1 MADEKAI
8 KLRYLKMFFIGPP
21 RVGKTLTRLR
31 LCNEMKNMITR
42 GDTAL
47 PESTLLANCKQMLMY
62 INPQCEHTWI
72 TSNSID
78 EEAQILVRYMYLADQ
93 TVSSKS
99 TAQRSSTSVLPTK
112 SESKISGAEVLPLR
126 STTTPQVPSQ
136 PGIEHSEDLTQNDHP
151 PEQESE
157 TNRKYELLSML
168 QSLIQTDDYSN
179 VGELIE
185 SSVLVNIHDIGG
197 QPGFLEMIP
206 SLISGPAAYLVFLN
220 LDLPLNQS
228 YEIPFSRENSEINP
242 FTSTCTVESTIS
254 QILSAISSID
264 QPVSN
269 ALVQSL
275 SELENFASVK
285 PVATLVGTHLDK
297 LENTTISLSDQLQ
310 KKHKE
315 LKKITDNFQGVVVNP
330 AGNKSFLAIDNFKGT
345 EKSDLSPLRAHIMD
359 LITGRLDISIPIPPT
374 WLLLSIILRKEFQV
388 APMEECMEIGK
399 LLNMENDV
407 KLALEY
413 LHYVVGA
420 LMYYP
425 EIQDDDN
432 WFKNNIICS
441 PQVIFDSISQI
452 IIGSMQIF
460 HSDVPIRECFRRD
473 WIEKG
478 LFSIEAIKDALRRT
492 SQTSLIPIDK
502 LVKLL
507 EHVNLLSRIHVQHP
521 QRGTPSVQLFMPA
534 ILECATFE
542 ELTSLPPTD
551 ANHPAPIFL
560 KFESG
565 YVPTGVFCG
574 LVTHIVSKGPSKIFG
589 EKWELK
595 NDHVKRNKVSFF
607 LGGLHVVTLIAH
619 DTSYEIRVERKGIST
634 HLHDLCS
641 QVLITVLY
649 ILKEAYR
656 RLEPIIAFQCPCD
669 KHVTD
674 GPLKHM
680 CTLSELII
688 CTSKEG
694 GGPCEVQLR
703 EEQKVW
709 IGMVGLKFSEI
720 LFWGICSYSFNLLH
734 VTSSIYTEC
743 QN

>member
-1 MADEKAI
+1 
-8 KLRYLKMFFIGPP
+8 
-21 RVGKTLTRLR
+21 
-31 LCNEMKNMITR
+31 MITR
-42 GDTAL
+42 GDTSL

-62 INPQCEHTWI
+62 INPKCEHTWI
-72 TSNSID
+72 TSNNID

-93 TVSSKS
+93 TVSSES
-99 TAQRSSTSVLPTK
+99 TDQQSSTSVLPIK
-112 SESKISGAEVLPLR
+112 SEFKNPGAEVLPLR

-136 PGIEHSEDLTQNDHP
+136 PGIEHSEHLTQSDHP
-151 PEQESE
+151 PEQEPE

-168 QSLIQTDDYSN
+168 QSLIQTDDYSKF
-179 VGELIE
+179 GELIE
-185 SSVLVNIHDIGG
+185 SSILVNIHDIGG

-206 SLISGPAAYLVFLN
+206 ALISGPAAYLVFLN
-220 LDLPLNQS
+220 LDLPLNQP
-228 YEIPFSRENSEINP
+228 YEIPFSRESSEINP
-242 FTSTCTVESTIS
+242 FTSMCTVESTIS

-264 QPVSN
+264 QPASN

-275 SELENFASVK
+275 SELENFASVR

-310 KKHKE
+310 KKHIE
-315 LKKITDNFQGVVVNP
+315 LKKITDNFQEVVVNP

-345 EKSDLSPLRAHIMD
+345 EESDLSPLRTHIMD
-359 LITGRLDISIPIPPT
+359 LITGRLDIPIPIPPT

-388 APMEECMEIGK
+388 APMEKCMEIGK
-399 LLNMENDV
+399 FLNMEDDV

-425 EIQDDDN
+425 EIQDDEN

-460 HSDVPIRECFRRD
+460 HSDIPVRECFRRD
-473 WIEKG
+473 WIENG

-492 SQTSLIPIDK
+492 RLSNTSLIPIEK

-507 EHVNLLSRIHVQHP
+507 EHVNLLSRIHIQHP
-521 QRGTPSVQLFMPA
+521 QQSRASVQLFMPA
-534 ILECATFE
+534 ILECAPFE
-542 ELTSLPPTD
+542 ELSSLPPTD
-551 ANHPAPIFL
+551 ANRPAPIFL

-574 LVTHIVSKGPSKIFG
+574 LVTRIVSKGPSKIFG

-595 NDHVKRNKVSFF
+595 NDHVKRNKVSF
-607 LGGLHVVTLIAH
+607 LVGGLHVVTLIAH

-656 RLEPIIAFQCPCD
+656 RLEPIITFQCPCD

-674 GPLKHM
+674 GSLKHM
-680 CTLSELII
+680 CTVSELII

-709 IGMVGLKFSEI
+709 IGMVG
-720 LFWGICSYSFNLLH
+720 SYSKNFFLGNM
-734 VTSSIYTEC
+734 
-743 QN
+743 